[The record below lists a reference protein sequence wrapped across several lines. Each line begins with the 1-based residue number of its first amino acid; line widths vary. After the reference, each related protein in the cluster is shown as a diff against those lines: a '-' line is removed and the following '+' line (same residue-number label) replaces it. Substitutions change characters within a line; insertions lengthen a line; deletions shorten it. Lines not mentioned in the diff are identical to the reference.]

1 MPVRLLSVC
10 FCLYVRILSFHLLGP
25 AASALVTVHAQD
37 DDDAD
42 MDMTGASSELGCQM
56 NVMAMALTIG
66 FSSFGG
72 NVTVCPD
79 GLQETIVRQWQ
90 AVS

>member
-1 MPVRLLSVC
+1 MAFRGIRAPR
-10 FCLYVRILSFHLLGP
+10 GP
-25 AASALVTVHAQD
+25 RLVTVHAQDD

-72 NVTVCPD
+72 NITVCPD

-90 AVS
+90 AAS

>member
-1 MPVRLLSVC
+1 M
-10 FCLYVRILSFHLLGP
+10 YVRILSFHLLGD

-37 DDDAD
+37 DDDD

-56 NVMAMALTIG
+56 NVMAVALTIG
-66 FSSFGG
+66 LSSFGG
-72 NVTVCPD
+72 NITVCPD